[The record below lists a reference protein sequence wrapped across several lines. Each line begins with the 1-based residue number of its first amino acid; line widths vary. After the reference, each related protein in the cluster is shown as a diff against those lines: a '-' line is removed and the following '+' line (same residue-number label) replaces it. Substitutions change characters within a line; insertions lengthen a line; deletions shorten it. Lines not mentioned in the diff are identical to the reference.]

1 MKFVYIIVLLSL
13 LVKADEIERIES
25 LVTDIQK
32 LRMSY
37 DNTQEKLALANRLL
51 EDEKQKNIIL
61 LSELENKEN
70 IINSLENKL
79 KNLKNSDKQNN
90 INSKKYKKVKE
101 KDILCVENPDNNEN
115 VFPQLQMRK
124 SVVDTSAQTYRLN
137 KDADVY
143 DCIEGSVVQTWEQRT
158 SFTSNYKEGDWIKV
172 TGFFVD
178 KVWQKAQQ
186 ELWLHSNDADKR

>member
-32 LRMSY
+32 LRMNY

-51 EDEKQKNIIL
+51 EDEKQKNQIL
-61 LSELENKEN
+61 LNELETKEIKINK
-70 IINSLENKL
+70 LENKL
-79 KNLKNSDKQNN
+79 KSLINNEKSNSENIEKVKVIDIECSKNS
-90 INSKKYKKVKE
+90 NS
-101 KDILCVENPDNNEN
+101 DEN

-143 DCIEGSVVQTWEQRT
+143 DRIEGSVVQTWEQRT

-186 ELWLHSNDADKR
+186 ELWLHSNDADKRSAQ